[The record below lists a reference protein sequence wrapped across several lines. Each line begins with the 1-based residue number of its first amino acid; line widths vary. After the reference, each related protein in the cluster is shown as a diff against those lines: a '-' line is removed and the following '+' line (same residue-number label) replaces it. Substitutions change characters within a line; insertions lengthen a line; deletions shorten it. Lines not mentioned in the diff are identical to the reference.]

1 MSYIQPLDNIPIWAL
16 FILTT
21 IVFSIAAE
29 LGFRVGKFKHARLEK
44 GQNPQ
49 VSTILG
55 ASLALLAFF
64 LAFTFNM
71 AGSRYDDRKKL
82 VVDDPFE
89 RPYSP
94 VTVMG
99 TILFRAG
106 PIGV

>member
-71 AGSRYDDRKKL
+71 AGSRYDERKKL
-82 VVDDPFE
+82 VVDEASSIETTYLRAKLLPE
-89 RPYSP
+89 PYRKRS
-94 VTVMG
+94 
-99 TILFRAG
+99 
-106 PIGV
+106 